1 MSYTHYSLEHMNID
15 YLREFRYAMSL
26 RWSEGSHLFTSSF
39 EPDVFKDS
47 NIDKYIRFFKTK
59 PKQAKAV
66 LLVMNDTQQKHI
78 DMLNEYI
85 PTIVFDQLLWE
96 TCKTLP
102 EVTEWDMHAEKF
114 VCLTGTPAKYNRY
127 RLIVEMAKRNL
138 LEHCDYSLRLTPGN
152 LASSVRHLEPQ
163 DKLRYNNF
171 NLNSNPD
178 NSVWYEIEESG
189 TGWHPHIMKTD
200 ILKHKRFRLISETA
214 YDSGNVDISPH
225 IYDKVK
231 LITEKTWYT
240 IGYKLPF
247 IIAGQYGTC
256 KYLNELGFHTFDE
269 YLVKPYDLIADSKE
283 RMYAILENV
292 EHWKDNVYP
301 DMYDKIEENYNLMIE
316 MGKEQDSL
324 FKSIQEDIL
333 DIPYDD
339 SVLTQ
344 KAVTFLEENCK
355 KLD

>member
-1 MSYTHYSLEHMNID
+1 MSYTHYNIEYMAID
-15 YLREFRYAMSL
+15 YLREFRYIMSL
-26 RWSEGSHLFTSSF
+26 RWSEGSHLFTSCF
-39 EPDVFKDS
+39 EPDVINDS
-47 NIDKYIRFFKTK
+47 TIHKYIAFFKTK

-66 LLVMNDTQQKHI
+66 LLVMEDTQQKHI

-85 PTIVFDQLLWE
+85 PTIVFNQLLWE

-102 EVTEWDMHAEKF
+102 EVTEWDMNAKKF
-114 VCLTGTPAKYNRY
+114 VCLTGAPAKYNRY

-138 LEHCDYSLRLTPGN
+138 LEHCEYSLRLTEGN
-152 LASSVRHLEPQ
+152 LANSVRHLEPG
-163 DKLRYNNF
+163 DKLTYNNF

-178 NSVWYEIEESG
+178 NSVWYKVEESG
-189 TGWHPHIMKTD
+189 TSWHPHIMKTD

-214 YDSGNVDISPH
+214 YDPGN
-225 IYDKVK
+225 DKHK

-269 YLVKPYDLIADSKE
+269 YLVKPYDLISDSKE
-283 RMYAILENV
+283 RMCAVLENV

-301 DMYDKIEENYNLMIE
+301 DMYDKVEENYNLMIE

-339 SVLTQ
+339 TLLSQ
-344 KAVTFLEENCK
+344 KTVSFLEENFK

>member
-1 MSYTHYSLEHMNID
+1 MSYTHHKLEYIPTD
-15 YLREFRYAMSL
+15 YLREFKHIMAPL
-26 RWSEGSHLFTSSF
+26 WLNGSHIFTTCF
-39 EPDVFKDS
+39 EPDVFNDS
-47 NIDKYIRFFKTK
+47 NIDKYIAFFKTK

-66 LLVMNDTQQKHI
+66 LLVMEDTQNKYIH
-78 DMLNEYI
+78 MLNEYI
-85 PTIVFDQLLWE
+85 PTLVFNQLVWE

-102 EVTEWDMHAEKF
+102 EVTEWDMNADKF
-114 VCLTGTPAKYNRY
+114 VCLTGAPTKFNRY

-138 LEHCDYSLRLTPGN
+138 LEHCEYSLQLTPDN
-152 LASSVRHLEPQ
+152 LAKSVQHLELEDQ
-163 DKLRYNNF
+163 KDYNNF

-178 NSVWYEIEESG
+178 NSVWYEVEESG
-189 TGWHPHIMKTD
+189 NSWHPHIMKTD
-200 ILKHKRFRLISETA
+200 ILEHKRFRLISETGF
-214 YDSGNVDISPH
+214 DQSNHKHKI
-225 IYDKVK
+225 
-231 LITEKTWYT
+231 ITEKTWYT

-269 YLVKPYDLIADSKE
+269 YLIKPYDLIHDSKE
-283 RMYAILENV
+283 RMDAVLENV

-301 DMYDKIEENYNLMIE
+301 DMYDKVQENYNIMIQ

-324 FKSIQEDIL
+324 FKNIFKDIL

-339 SVLTQ
+339 TLLSQSTLNTL
-344 KAVTFLEENCK
+344 KENRK